1 MKETPNVCMYSRKPL
16 KAFYILCRDVHV
28 MDLFLLR
35 REHRCGV
42 TVLLLSAGKIDKDSG
57 KVRVFCSKMM
67 IHHCHL
73 MYCVQFHRVVHE
85 RI

>member
-1 MKETPNVCMYSRKPL
+1 MYSRKPL

-57 KVRVFCSKMM
+57 KVRVFVRK
-67 IHHCHL
+67 
-73 MYCVQFHRVVHE
+73 
-85 RI
+85 